1 MRDFLLEVGCEN
13 LPPHAIRSAFEQL
26 RRDAATQLDALR
38 LPYGKIYTTGSP
50 RRLVLIV
57 HGLADVQSA
66 QAETVTGPPVD
77 RAFDEAGRPT
87 RAAEG
92 FARSHGFDP
101 AKLKTVETDRG
112 EFVGFTRTLKR
123 RRASVLL
130 KNLVPEL
137 IAGLRWPKLMHWQ
150 PASPETAR
158 SGGKNDG
165 FRFARPIRWIV
176 CMLGS
181 TILRFSIA
189 GVHTGNKSYTT
200 PWIHTKPVTI
210 RSPKTYMS
218 SMKKAGI
225 IVDHEDRARRIES
238 LAKQAAKHAGLQ
250 LIEDPGLIDELTFML
265 ESPSPLTGEF
275 DKRYLKLPQAV
286 VVTAMKSHQRYL
298 AFQRRGKLV
307 PRFLTLTEGKV
318 GSPATVRHG
327 NETVLRARLEDATFY
342 WEEDNRTG
350 VDGLAEKL
358 KKIVFIEKLG
368 TLADKSTRVS
378 KLAEIALE
386 MSGADGVDKQQVD
399 RASHI
404 AKADL
409 ASEMIKDGK
418 EFTLLQGLIGS
429 CYASESGEDPEI
441 ITAILEQYM
450 PRSPGDGLPTTE
462 LGTALSIADRIDT
475 ITGCFLAALVPTGS
489 QDPYALRRQANG
501 LLRLLEARPG
511 VSIRRLLEVAL
522 DGYIDGGFA
531 NADRRSDAFDRL
543 IDFFQ
548 SRMALYLKDRG
559 IDYDI
564 VSAVTAVAWE
574 NPGVA
579 WERARVIQSLRGDIA
594 FELLVTG
601 AKRVSNILDDS
612 MKRFGL
618 EWPELEAAFQGSG
631 ELAPGV
637 RIDPDGFEEASEK
650 ALYQEIRS
658 AVPTLRERDSA
669 RDEKAILSALS
680 GLGPAIDRFF
690 DDVLVNSPDAD
701 VRLRR
706 HHFLAGV
713 FAIFAKYADLS
724 HIVESGSQP
733 PE

>member
-1 MRDFLLEVGCEN
+1 VSDFLLEIGCEN
-13 LPPHAIRSAFEQL
+13 LPPHAIRSSFEQL
-26 RRDAATQLDALR
+26 HRATAKKLDELR
-38 LPYGKIYTTGSP
+38 LPYEKIYTTGAP

-66 QAETVTGPPVD
+66 RSETVTGPPVD
-77 RAFDEAGRPT
+77 RAFDEAGKPT

-92 FARSHGFDP
+92 FAKSQGLDP
-101 AKLKTVETDRG
+101 AKLKTVKTERG

-123 RRASVLL
+123 RRASILL
-130 KNLVPEL
+130 KDLVPEL
-137 IAGLRWPKLMHWQ
+137 VAGLKWPKLMHWQ
-150 PASPETAR
+150 PATPETAVP
-158 SGGKNDG
+158 GGKNDG

-181 TILRFSIA
+181 TVLRFSMA
-189 GVHTGNKSYTT
+189 GVLTGNRSYTT
-200 PWIHTKPVTI
+200 PWIRTGPVTI

-218 SMKKAGI
+218 AMKKAGI
-225 IVDHEDRARRIES
+225 VVDHDDRAKKIES
-238 LAKQAAKHAGLQ
+238 LAKQAAKRAGLQ
-250 LIEDPGLIDELTFML
+250 LIEDSGLVDELTFML

-275 DKRYLKLPQAV
+275 DKRYLKLPQEV

-298 AFQRRGKLV
+298 AFRKRGKLV
-307 PRFLTLTEGKV
+307 PRFLTFTEGKV

-327 NETVLRARLEDATFY
+327 NEKVLRARLEDATFY

-350 VDGLAEKL
+350 MDGLSEKL
-358 KKIVFIEKLG
+358 KTIVFIEKLG
-368 TLADKSTRVS
+368 TLADKSKRVS
-378 KLAEIALE
+378 KLAGAVLE
-386 MSGADGVDKQQVD
+386 MVGTGSVDVGQAE
-399 RASHI
+399 RACHI

-429 CYASESGEDPEI
+429 FYAREGGEDAEVV
-441 ITAILEQYM
+441 TAIREQYM
-450 PRSPGDGLPTTE
+450 PRTPGDGLPTTE
-462 LGTALSIADRIDT
+462 LGTVISIADRMDT
-475 ITGCFLAALVPTGS
+475 ITGCFLAGLVPTGS

-511 VSIRRLLEVAL
+511 VSIRGLIDVAL
-522 DGYIDGGFA
+522 SGYIDGGLSSSEGRA
-531 NADRRSDAFDRL
+531 EAIDRL
-543 IDFFQ
+543 IGFFQ
-548 SRMALYLKDRG
+548 SRMELYLKDRG

-579 WERARVIQSLRGDIA
+579 LKRAGVIQSLRGDDA

-601 AKRVSNILDDS
+601 AKRVSNILDNS

-618 EWPELEAAFQGSG
+618 EWRTLEAAFHGSG

-637 RIDPDGFEEASEK
+637 RIDPDQFEEASEK

-658 AVPTLRERDSA
+658 TVPTLHKRDSA
-669 RDEKAILSALS
+669 RDEKAILSTLS
-680 GLGPAIDRFF
+680 ALGPAIDRFF

-701 VRLRR
+701 VRVRR

-724 HIVESGSQP
+724 HIVEPGSQSP
-733 PE
+733 R